1 MEAKE
6 EIKMLRSVLMDF
18 MNYHKMEK
26 ERLDRLEQK
35 SPL

>member
-26 ERLDRLEQK
+26 ERLDWRQK